1 MDKTITTALLIVISM
16 VMAVALFNVAYPAVV
31 KSGDAIAN
39 MTNRADER
47 MKSQIAIIHM
57 AGELD
62 GHPVS
67 FDGEGPYAVSIWIK
81 NIGATR
87 ITAIERSDVF
97 FGPEGDFTRVP
108 VQNESGTS
116 YPYWTW
122 QIENGADWDPTATL
136 KITVHYAS
144 PLPSGRYFAKITI
157 PSGISDE
164 QFLGL

>member
-16 VMAVALFNVAYPAVV
+16 VMAVALFNAAYPAVV

-97 FGPEGDFTRVP
+97 FGAEGNFTRIP
-108 VQNESGTS
+108 AQNESGTS

-122 QIENGADWDPTATL
+122 QIENGAEWDPTATL
-136 KITVHYAS
+136 KITVHYLS
-144 PLPSGRYFAKITI
+144 PLPAGRYFAKIAI
-157 PSGISDE
+157 PSGVSDE